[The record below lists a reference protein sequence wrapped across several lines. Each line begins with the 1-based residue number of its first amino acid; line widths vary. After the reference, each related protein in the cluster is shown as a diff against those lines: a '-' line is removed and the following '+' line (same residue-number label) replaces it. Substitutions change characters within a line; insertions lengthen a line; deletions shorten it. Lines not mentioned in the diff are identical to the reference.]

1 MITRSMAIGSLIL
14 ACLATAACVSSVPGY
29 EGPRIQVIVDK
40 NTATIIANHRS
51 SGWTLNV
58 DRTQVENNTA
68 KVWVTTSVAGKG
80 TSSIQQI
87 VLDGDRFDNKEF
99 ACCQV
104 FSKVTRSGTAHRD
117 DYVPAGLGCD

>member
-1 MITRSMAIGSLIL
+1 MT
-14 ACLATAACVSSVPGY
+14 ACVSSVPGY
-29 EGPRIQVIVDK
+29 EGPRIQVIVDN

-68 KVWVTTSVAGKG
+68 KVWVTASSSGKG
-80 TSSIQQI
+80 TSSTQEI
-87 VLDGDRFDNKEF
+87 VLDQDRFDNKNF

-104 FSKVTRSGTAHRD
+104 FAKVTRSGTAHQD
-117 DYVPAGLGCD
+117 DYVPAGLGCN